1 MTHATIT
8 FIFGVLVGVS
18 SVAFVAVIL
27 IRNERA
33 RRNRL
38 LDDLL
43 VIRPALEAIQAFNR
57 EGLMP
62 ALFAATKVLNGEGF
76 EKYGAQGWRG
86 TPSSQLRE
94 KLERHYQE
102 DRIDPDSGVHSWAH
116 CLVRICQLLV
126 RREEMR

>member
-1 MTHATIT
+1 MTDATIV
-8 FIFGVLVGVS
+8 FIFGALVGVS
-18 SVAFVAVIL
+18 SSAFVAVIL

-33 RRNRL
+33 RRKRL
-38 LDDLL
+38 LDDLAA
-43 VIRPALEAIQAFNR
+43 IRPLLEAIQAFDR

-62 ALFAATKVLNGEGF
+62 ALFAATKVLNGHGLQ
-76 EKYGAQGWRG
+76 KYGAQGWSDR
-86 TPSSQLRE
+86 PSSELRE

-126 RREEMR
+126 RREGK